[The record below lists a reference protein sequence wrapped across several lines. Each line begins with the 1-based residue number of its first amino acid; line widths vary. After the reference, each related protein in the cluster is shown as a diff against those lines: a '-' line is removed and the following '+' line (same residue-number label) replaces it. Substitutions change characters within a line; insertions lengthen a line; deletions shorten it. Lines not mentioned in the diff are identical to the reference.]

1 MGKVTPDTSVVT
13 FYRRSLTPADSE
25 IIPAGVNSPPALDSD
40 AVDIDEGQW
49 VTLDTDGKA
58 VKVGATATA
67 NAFVVWVGRRTDAG
81 AARQLTVI
89 FGTYIAKTTEFKSTD
104 TYEPGTYLVA
114 KNARLEKALTG
125 EPVVGIAEGAPAGAT
140 VEYPN
145 GYLPYNT
152 QFAGGFAP

>member
-25 IIPAGVNSPPALDSD
+25 IIPSGVNSPPALDTD

-81 AARQLTVI
+81 AARQITVI
-89 FGTYIAKTTEFKSTD
+89 FGTYIAKTTEFKAA
-104 TYEPGTYLVA
+104 TYAAGDYLTA
-114 KNARLEKALTG
+114 KNARLEIALSG
-125 EPVVGIAEGAPAGAT
+125 EPVVGIAEGPLAGAT
-140 VEYPN
+140 TEFPN
-145 GYLPYNT
+145 GFLPYNT